1 MLKSIGQDK
10 LALCGFLL
18 VLVLIFVGALAPWLA
33 PHDPIHIDLK
43 LSLHPPDQDYPFGTD
58 HLGRCILS
66 RLIYGVRLSL
76 GLAVLV
82 VTVIFGAGLLVGA
95 SAGYLGG
102 SWDHVLMRI
111 VDILLAF
118 PGLILAIGIA
128 GFLGPSLINIMMALS
143 LVNWVGYARIARGL
157 VLSLKEKEFVV
168 AARASGSSPGKIM
181 RKHILPNMIS
191 PLIVLATLDMGAVIL
206 QISGMSF
213 LGLGAQPPTP
223 EWGAMLSEGRSYM
236 QLAPWVMVYP
246 GGAILLTVMAFNLLG
261 DGLRD
266 ALDPRF
272 GNDIWKEKVM

>member
-1 MLKSIGQDK
+1 MRSIGQDK
-10 LALCGFLL
+10 LALAGFLT
-18 VLVLIFVGALAPWLA
+18 VLVIFFLGIFAPWLA
-33 PHDPIHIDLK
+33 PHDPLHIDLK
-43 LSLHPPDQDYPFGTD
+43 FSLHPPDQDYPFGTD

-66 RLIYGVRLSL
+66 RLIYGIRLSL
-76 GLAVLV
+76 GLSMLV
-82 VTVIFGAGLLVGA
+82 VTVIFTAGLLIGA

-102 SWDHVLMRI
+102 RWDHVLMRM

-128 GFLGPSLINIMMALS
+128 GFLGPSLIHMMIALA
-143 LVNWVGYARIARGL
+143 LVNWVGYARISRGL

-168 AARASGSSPGKIM
+168 AAQVIGSSHRKIIF
-181 RKHILPNMIS
+181 KHILPNMLS

-236 QLAPWVMVYP
+236 QVAPWIMVYP
-246 GGAILLTVMAFNLLG
+246 GLGILLTVMGFNLLG

-266 ALDPRF
+266 AMDPQL
-272 GNDIWKEKVM
+272 GKNITKEKVM